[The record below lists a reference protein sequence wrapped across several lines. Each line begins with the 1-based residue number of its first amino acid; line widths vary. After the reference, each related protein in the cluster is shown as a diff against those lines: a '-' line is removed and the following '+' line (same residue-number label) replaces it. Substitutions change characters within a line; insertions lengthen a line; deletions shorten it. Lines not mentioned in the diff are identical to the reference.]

1 MINRKLLFDAV
12 RGPLFGGA
20 LRPLQTA
27 GLTAML
33 DRWEALPEPRD
44 DRRLAYMLATA
55 HHETGR
61 TMQPIRERGG
71 AAYLSRMYD
80 IAGER
85 PALARRMGNT
95 RPGDG
100 VRYCGRGY
108 VQLTWR
114 SNYRKAGEKLGRD
127 LEQQPDLAMDA
138 AVAADIM
145 FAGMAEGWF
154 TGKRLADFFSQTRED
169 WRGARRIINGLD
181 RADLIKGYALEYRAA
196 LAHASDARAPQRKAA
211 SARRSAASSSKAQGP
226 SATNSTPV
234 AASGFTASGPG
245 A

>member
-1 MINRKLLFDAV
+1 MIDRHYFFNSA
-12 RGPLFGGA
+12 RGPLFGGVIGRRQA
-20 LRPLQTA
+20 A
-27 GLTAML
+27 GLSAIL
-33 DRWEALPEPRD
+33 DRWEAQPEPRD

-55 HHETGR
+55 HHETDR

-71 AAYLSRMYD
+71 AAYLARMYD

-95 RPGDG
+95 QPGDG

-114 SNYRKAGEKLGRD
+114 RNYRMAGAKLGLD
-127 LEQQPDLAMDA
+127 LERQPDLALDP

-154 TGKRLADFFSQTRED
+154 TGRTLADCFSATRED

-181 RADLIKGYALEYRAA
+181 KADLIKAQALAYHAA
-196 LAHASDARAPQRKAA
+196 LGHAPEARRPQRRAA
-211 SARRSAASSSKAQGP
+211 SANRSAASSSKAQGP
-226 SATNSTPV
+226 NATNSTPV
-234 AASGFTASGPG
+234 AAMGFTASGPG